1 MTEQAAGVSVTKA
14 ITVEAPIE
22 HAFSVFTEGFDSW
35 WPRGHH
41 IGEADLA
48 EAVMEAREGGRFY
61 EKSVD
66 GSECEWGRVLA
77 WDPPNRV
84 VLAWQLTAEWQYDP
98 DFLTEVEVRFT
109 ADGPGRTQVELE
121 HRNLERYGEDMEK
134 VRAAVG
140 SDDGWGGLLRTYARW
155 RRGRAG

>member
-84 VLAWQLTAEWQYDP
+84 VLAWQLTAEWRYDP

-140 SDDGWGGLLRTYARW
+140 SDDGWGGLLRTYAQ
-155 RRGRAG
+155 AAAA

>member
-22 HAFSVFTEGFDSW
+22 HAFSVFTAGFDRW
-35 WPRGHH
+35 GPRGHH

-140 SDDGWGGLLRTYARW
+140 SDDGWGGLLRTYAQ
-155 RRGRAG
+155 AAAA

>member
-22 HAFSVFTEGFDSW
+22 RAFSVFTEGFDSW

-48 EAVMEAREGGRFY
+48 QAVMEQREGGRFY

-84 VLAWQLTAEWQYDP
+84 VLAWQLTAEWKYDP

-109 ADGPGRTQVELE
+109 AEGRGRTRVELE
-121 HRNLERYGEDMEK
+121 HRNLERYGENMEK

-140 SDDGWGGLLRTYARW
+140 SDDGWGGLLRTYAQ
-155 RRGRAG
+155 AAAA

>member
-140 SDDGWGGLLRTYARW
+140 SDDGWGGQLRTYAQ
-155 RRGRAG
+155 AAAA

>member
-140 SDDGWGGLLRTYARW
+140 SDDGWGGLLRTYAQ
-155 RRGRAG
+155 AAAA